1 MAQVNYKKVLQSK
14 KNINKKNMV
23 PLHPPKKVPIMDI
36 NVSKSVQDKNKLST
50 GKVKQTQIDDTN
62 SKNKNETKKKKR
74 PGKMM
79 SGI

>member
-62 SKNKNETKKKKR
+62 S
-74 PGKMM
+74 
-79 SGI
+79 